1 MSNNVKM
8 SPEVTELI
16 YVLNSMIEA
25 AMPHI
30 PKEAQLDIG
39 GALLNLSTRVKGTDL
54 MKHIAGSFGHHFP
67 TRS

>member
-1 MSNNVKM
+1 MSKDTELR
-8 SPEVTELI
+8 PEVADLI
-16 YVLNSMIEA
+16 FVLNGMIEA

-39 GALLNLSTRVKGTDL
+39 DMLLDLSTRTKGTDL